1 MRDKD
6 FELYLKRIIR
16 EKFSETGQVGLN
28 VLLGSGTRSKVQI
41 FKELLSLI
49 RQGKLEAIFKKWNGE
64 QVFFRFTPPHTQKE
78 KNTFQD
84 LQDCLFA
91 VRLCALLF
99 PIKDVPSFLRLTE
112 SQFTQLALL
121 QFLEKSKAS
130 FEDLHFLSC
139 YCAAFFSGEMPYS
152 LLDLGLST
160 HELLGVLDKVYQ
172 NTFLAQQQQLITLS
186 KEKGNITLEGVPTER
201 LVKLLSN
208 EPIELIQVTK
218 RTSQGLFWEF
228 HPEHIPEVTL
238 TYNAQEAIF
247 FELFCGILAS
257 SYNKIPSLKVLLY
270 GHPGT
275 GKTEFVYQAA
285 KICQVEIMQLNFSE
299 IQSKWVGETEKN
311 IAKIFEAYE
320 KKRLQRKSPVILLLN
335 EADGLM
341 SRRVEVNHSN
351 DAFHNQVQTKM
362 LEELDHFEGILI
374 ATTNVKQHLD
384 TAFFRRFSFCQ
395 EISLPDYQ
403 VRERLLSDSIKRG
416 NLPEAMKALMLPLAW
431 SPAQLRN
438 VEQKIRQ
445 FAAIKPLNSELLHW
459 VLAQEGIVN
468 QGTSL
473 GFVQKK
479 VEKIVTI
486 PEGQGLYH

>member
-1 MRDKD
+1 MTDKN
-6 FELYLKRIIR
+6 FECYLKRIIR

-28 VLLGSGTRSKVQI
+28 FLLRTPTRSKVQI
-41 FKELLSLI
+41 FKGLLSLI
-49 RQGKLEAIFKKWNGE
+49 RQGQLEAIFKKWNGE
-64 QVFFRFTPPHTQKE
+64 EVIFRFTPPHPKKE
-78 KNTFQD
+78 SNTHKEIK
-84 LQDCLFA
+84 DCLVA

-99 PIKDVPSFLRLTE
+99 PIKDIPSFLRLTE
-112 SQFTQLALL
+112 SQFTSLALL

-139 YCAAFFSGEMPYS
+139 YCTAFFSGELPYS
-152 LLDLGLST
+152 MLDLGLPPQ
-160 HELLGVLDKVYQ
+160 EILGVLEKVYQ
-172 NTFLAQQQQLITLS
+172 NTFLPHQQQLITLS
-186 KEKGNITLEGVPTER
+186 KDKGNITLEGVPNER
-201 LVKLLSN
+201 MVKLLQN
-208 EPIELIQVTK
+208 EPIEVRQTSK
-218 RTSQGLFWEF
+218 RIPQGLYWEL
-228 HPEHIPEVTL
+228 HPQDLPEVAL
-238 TYNAQEAIF
+238 SYNTQVATF
-247 FELFCGILAS
+247 FDLFCGMLAS
-257 SYNKIPSLKVLLY
+257 TQNQNPSLKLLLY
-270 GHPGT
+270 GPPGT
-275 GKTEFVYQAA
+275 GKTEFAYQVA
-285 KICQVEIMQLNFSE
+285 KTCRVEIMQLNFSE

-320 KKRLQRKSPVILLLN
+320 KKRLQHSSPVILLLN

-362 LEELDHFEGILI
+362 LEELDHFEGVLI

-416 NLPEAMKALMLPLAW
+416 NLPEAMKAFMLPLAW

-445 FAAIKPLNSELLHW
+445 FAAIKPLHSELLHW

-468 QGTSL
+468 QGTGL

-479 VEKIVTI
+479 VEKIVTKS
-486 PEGQGLYH
+486 GDQVLYH

>member
-6 FELYLKRIIR
+6 FEFYLKSIIR
-16 EKFSETGQVGLN
+16 EKFSETGQIGLN
-28 VLLGSGTRSKVQI
+28 VLLGSCTRAKVQI
-41 FKELLSLI
+41 FRELISLI

-64 QVFFRFTPPHTQKE
+64 QVFFRFTPPHPQKE
-78 KNTFQD
+78 KNIFQD
-84 LQDCLFA
+84 IQDCCFA

-99 PIKDVPSFLRLTE
+99 PIKDISSFLRLTE
-112 SQFTQLALL
+112 SHFTQLALL
-121 QFLEKSKAS
+121 QFLEKSQAS

-139 YCAAFFSGEMPYS
+139 YSIAFFSGEMPYS
-152 LLDLGLST
+152 LMDLGLPSQ
-160 HELLGVLDKVYQ
+160 EILGILDKVYQ
-172 NTFLAQQQQLITLS
+172 NTFILQRQGLIS
-186 KEKGNITLEGVPTER
+186 MAKEKGSIQLEGIPSER
-201 LVKLLSN
+201 LVKLLRN

-228 HPEHIPEVTL
+228 YPQDLPEIAL
-238 TYNAQEAIF
+238 SYNTQEATF
-247 FELFCGILAS
+247 FELFCGLLTGTHDKS
-257 SYNKIPSLKVLLY
+257 PSLKVLLY
-270 GHPGT
+270 GPPGT

-341 SRRVEVNHSN
+341 SRRIEVNHSN

-362 LEELDHFEGILI
+362 LEEMDHFDGVLI

-445 FAAIKPLNSELLHW
+445 FAAIKPLHSELLYW